1 MSTDSSS
8 LFHGF
13 TSRFVR
19 TSGARIHLA
28 SGGDGEPVLLL
39 HGYPQTHVCWHKIA
53 PRLAKRYAVVCADLR
68 GYGKSSKPRGLAD
81 HSNYSKRAMA
91 QDMVEVMASLGFER
105 FHLVGHDRGAR
116 VAHRLAIDHAD
127 RVHTLTVLDISPTL
141 KMFESCDMTLARA
154 YYHWYLMLQP
164 PPLPEQLLAG
174 NVPLYILGRVGR
186 DKPDLSG
193 FSKKA
198 LDEYISA
205 FADPRAIHASCED
218 YRAAGT
224 IDLEHD
230 RVDRGRRITM
240 PVLALWGAKGL
251 IERHFHCIADWREV
265 AEDVTGQAL
274 DCGHFLPE
282 EAPAETLAQIER
294 FLARHP
300 LPAASARPTAGPTRG
315 RAVRRRDTSC
325 R

>member
-1 MSTDSSS
+1 
-8 LFHGF
+8 
-13 TSRFVR
+13 
-19 TSGARIHLA
+19 
-28 SGGDGEPVLLL
+28 
-39 HGYPQTHVCWHKIA
+39 
-53 PRLAKRYAVVCADLR
+53 
-68 GYGKSSKPRGLAD
+68 
-81 HSNYSKRAMA
+81 MA

-116 VAHRLAIDHAD
+116 VAHRLAIDHGD

-174 NVPLYILGRVGR
+174 KVPLYILGRVGR
-186 DKPDLSG
+186 NKPDLSS

-198 LDEYISA
+198 LEQYVSA

-265 AEDVTGQAL
+265 AENVTGRAL

-282 EAPAETLAQIER
+282 EAPAKTLAQIER
-294 FLARHP
+294 LPRTASVNVRSRCAKIPGARQATKTTH
-300 LPAASARPTAGPTRG
+300 G
-315 RAVRRRDTSC
+315 D
-325 R
+325 